1 MIVGTVEYLSKE
13 GNLLETPRNREKLYN
28 GNGDDGVLLL
38 PLGEVK
44 QFQCPKA
51 TPLCIEGHLN
61 KSK

>member
-38 PLGEVK
+38 PLGEVM

-51 TPLCIEGHLN
+51 TPLCREGHLN